1 MLQPDATRSADPAGS
16 PGWTVH
22 VEIQLAGNPPDEVAQ
37 AAAEAL
43 VQELEPWS
51 ASAFGGRGMVTL
63 LANQPS
69 PEQPVESDP
78 PAEAR
83 AVDAALQ
90 VVSRFAPVRR
100 IQPVADPGGP
110 AGRFF

>member
-1 MLQPDATRSADPAGS
+1 MSQPTRPSLDASARPVAGPRP

-22 VEIQLAGNPPDEVAQ
+22 VEIQLAGSPPDEVTEAAAQ
-37 AAAEAL
+37 ALVAEL
-43 VQELEPWS
+43 QPWS

-63 LANQPS
+63 LASQPG
-69 PEQPVESDP
+69 PEQPVASDP

-100 IQPVADPGGP
+100 IHPVL
-110 AGRFF
+110 